1 MEDEFVANFR
11 GVFII
16 GYFYGEGEGEGLRIG
31 VGAGIIG
38 GVYRIGTET

>member
-1 MEDEFVANFR
+1 MASLR

-16 GYFYGEGEGEGLRIG
+16 GYFYGEGEGEGLRLG
-31 VGAGIIG
+31 VGAGIID

>member
-16 GYFYGEGEGEGLRIG
+16 GYFYGEGEGLRIG